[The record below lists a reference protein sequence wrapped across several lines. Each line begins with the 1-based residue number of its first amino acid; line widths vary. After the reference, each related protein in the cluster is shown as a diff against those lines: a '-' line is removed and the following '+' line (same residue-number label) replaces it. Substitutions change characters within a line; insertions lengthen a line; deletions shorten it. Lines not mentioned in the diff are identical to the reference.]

1 MAGWKIAFPSRT
13 PVDDVIMDEFHYYSD
28 HSRGAAWQIPLLTL
42 PRARFLLMSATL
54 GDSSFFSKQLTDL
67 TGSPTTLVQSNQR
80 PVPLKFE
87 YSTTQLQEK
96 VAELNEQGRS
106 PVYLVHFTQNAC
118 ADTAR
123 DLLSTNFCTKV
134 EKQAIARALDDAD
147 FRSPYGRELSKI
159 LRHGVGIHHAGLL
172 PKSHR
177 VGRIAENSR
186 PRDLFSLS
194 RVFHGGIS
202 SMNRLN

>member
-1 MAGWKIAFPSRT
+1 MSAPLSRKNLPANPTPDDILANIALRDGASA

-54 GDSSFFSKQLTDL
+54 GDSSFFSKQLTAL
-67 TGSPTTLVQSNQR
+67 TGAPTTLVQSDQR
-80 PVPLKFE
+80 PVPLEFE

-106 PVYLVHFTQNAC
+106 PVYFVHFTQNAC

-123 DLLSTNFCTKV
+123 DLLSTNFCTKE
-134 EKQAIARALDDAD
+134 EKHAIARVY
-147 FRSPYGRELSKI
+147 RSLEKSTSFLEL
-159 LRHGVGIHHAGLL
+159 VC
-172 PKSHR
+172 
-177 VGRIAENSR
+177 
-186 PRDLFSLS
+186 
-194 RVFHGGIS
+194 
-202 SMNRLN
+202 

>member
-1 MAGWKIAFPSRT
+1 
-13 PVDDVIMDEFHYYSD
+13 
-28 HSRGAAWQIPLLTL
+28 
-42 PRARFLLMSATL
+42 MSATL
-54 GDSSFFSKQLTDL
+54 GDSSFFSKQLTAL
-67 TGSPTTLVQSNQR
+67 TGAPTTLVQSDQR
-80 PVPLKFE
+80 PVPLEFE

-123 DLLSTNFCTKV
+123 DLLSTNFCTKE
-134 EKQAIARALDDAD
+134 EKHAIARALDDAD

-172 PKSHR
+172 PKYR
-177 VGRIAENSR
+177 LLVERLTA
-186 PRDLFSLS
+186 
-194 RVFHGGIS
+194 HGLLKVVCGTDTLGVNVRS
-202 SMNRLN
+202 FM